1 MIVSITDDFNFKIYI
16 TVVNVFVVKYLTLL
30 TDL

>member
-1 MIVSITDDFNFKIYI
+1 MIVSITDDFNFKKYI